1 MNDQQSSGG
10 LARTIGPFGLGASVI
25 NLIIGSSIFVFP
37 ATIAATLVLQRRR
50 IGEDGA
56 PFRLIG
62 GPVIPLAAMG
72 LVVVLATTLERREV
86 GAVGVT
92 VLLAAVTYFAS
103 RKAQGAPD
111 HL

>member
-37 ATIAATLVLQRRR
+37 ATIAATLVLQRR
-50 IGEDGA
+50 A
-56 PFRLIG
+56 
-62 GPVIPLAAMG
+62 
-72 LVVVLATTLERREV
+72 V